1 MSANFKRYVFT
12 MNHQRLIIFYR
23 NPELGKVKTRL
34 AATVGDEMALAVYW
48 RLASHTREITE
59 RVDVD
64 AVVYYSHSLDTE
76 DQWLGFDRSVQRGS
90 DLGERMKNAFEE
102 SFALGYQS
110 VCIIGTDC
118 WELTETHL
126 EKAFEQCRQV
136 DVVVGPAADGGYYLL
151 GMNKLY
157 PELFE
162 NKKWS
167 TDSVFKDTLQTIEN
181 LKISFSVLD
190 ELHDVD
196 EEKDLPSDWQR
207 KF

>member
-1 MSANFKRYVFT
+1 MS
-12 MNHQRLIIFYR
+12 HQRLIIFYR

-34 AATVGDEMALAVYW
+34 AATVGDEMALAVYL

-59 RVDVD
+59 GVDVD

-76 DQWLGFDRSVQRGS
+76 DQWLGFDRAVQTGG
-90 DLGERMKNAFEE
+90 DLGTRMKNAFQE

-118 WELTETHL
+118 WELTEAHL
-126 EKAFEQCRQV
+126 VKAFEQCKQH
-136 DVVVGPAADGGYYLL
+136 DVVIGPAADGGYYLL

-167 TDSVFKDTLQTIEN
+167 TDSVFADTLHNIQDRK
-181 LKISFSVLD
+181 LSFCVLE